1 MLSTL
6 DPSCDLIEAGREPVY
21 EKKAISRML
30 DSRVIPGNIV
40 NRWDMTSLYGTNETG
55 FFEWIFDCTYETSPG
70 HPLQIVVL
78 TVTERNLPDFSLS
91 NLQSTGPTGFSHPRK
106 SSDI

>member
-40 NRWDMTSLYGTNETG
+40 NRWDMTSLYGTPENQA
-55 FFEWIFDCTYETSPG
+55 ISS
-70 HPLQIVVL
+70 VL
-78 TVTERNLPDFSLS
+78 TFQFTFVDQPSLPVCVLIACILA
-91 NLQSTGPTGFSHPRK
+91 N
-106 SSDI
+106 